1 MLHMH
6 VHVHY
11 CRNAERKGVAGLD
24 FPPMDR
30 QEVTERGRLWRGE
43 INKRCFVLF
52 CYPSRK

>member
-24 FPPMDR
+24 FPPWI
-30 QEVTERGRLWRGE
+30 GRKEQREGGCGGGE